1 MSGTFSKAG
10 LARMHDVM
18 ARHVGER
25 MPGLVALVS
34 RGGETHVDAIGKL
47 SFEDDAP
54 MRRDAIFR
62 IASMTKPVTAAAAMI
77 LVEDGRL
84 RLDDPV
90 DEFLPE
96 LANRTVLRSIESEL
110 DDTVP
115 ARRAITLRD
124 LLTFRL
130 GLGAVMIWPPK
141 YPIQKAMNE
150 TGVAPGPVFV
160 SLTPDEFMKR
170 LGALPLMYQ
179 PGERWLYH
187 TGADILG
194 VLVARAAGISLG
206 NFMAERLFA
215 PLGMTD
221 TGFHAP
227 ESKIDRLVTCY
238 GTDHKTGGR
247 IVFDAA
253 RGGRFSKPAVF
264 EAGGA
269 ELVSTADD
277 YLAFCRMLLSKGRQG
292 DTRIL
297 SRASVEL
304 MMTDH
309 LTPEQKTGAELFF
322 GNNRGWGFGGA
333 VYTRRDDLFA
343 VPGRYGWDGGYG
355 TSGYLDPQ
363 NDLVGILLTQRMMES
378 PQPPKVFTDFWTQ
391 AYAAMEDRFA
401 AS

>member
-1 MSGTFSKAG
+1 MSQAFSKTG
-10 LARMHDVM
+10 LARMRDVM

-34 RGGETHVDAIGKL
+34 RGGATHADSIGRL

-77 LVEDGRL
+77 LVEDGVL

-90 DEFLPE
+90 DAFLPE
-96 LANRTVLRSIESEL
+96 LANRKVLRSIESEL
-110 DDTVP
+110 DDAVP
-115 ARRAITLRD
+115 AKRAITLRD

-130 GLGAVMIWPPK
+130 GLGAVMVWPSK
-141 YPIQKAMNE
+141 YPIQKAMDE
-150 TGVAPGPVFV
+150 AGVAPGPVFM

-170 LGALPLMYQ
+170 LGTLPLIYQ

-194 VLVARAAGISLG
+194 VLIARATGMSFG
-206 NFMAERLFA
+206 NFMTERLFA

-221 TGFHAP
+221 TGFHVPQA
-227 ESKIDRLVTCY
+227 KIDRLVTCY
-238 GTDHKTGGR
+238 GADHKSGGR

-253 RGGRFSKPAVF
+253 RGGRFAKPAVF

-277 YLAFCRMLLSKGRQG
+277 YLAFCRMLLNKGRHG

-363 NDLVGILLTQRMMES
+363 NDLVGILLTQRMMDS
-378 PQPPKVFTDFWTQ
+378 PQPPKVFVDFWTQ
-391 AYAAMEDRFA
+391 AYAAMED
-401 AS
+401 

>member
-1 MSGTFSKAG
+1 VSGTFSKAG

-18 ARHVGER
+18 ACHVGER

-34 RGGETHVDAIGKL
+34 RGGATHADAIGKL

-54 MRRDAIFR
+54 MRRGAIFR

-77 LVEDGRL
+77 LVEDGVL

-96 LANRTVLRSIESEL
+96 LANRKVLRSIESDL

-130 GLGAVMIWPPK
+130 GIGAVMAWPSK
-141 YPIQKAMNE
+141 YPIQKAMDGA
-150 TGVAPGPVFV
+150 GVAPGPVFV
-160 SLTPDEFMKR
+160 SVTPDEFMKR
-170 LGALPLMYQ
+170 LGALPLIHQ

-187 TGADILG
+187 TGADIVG
-194 VLVARAAGISLG
+194 VLIARAAGMSFG

-215 PLGMTD
+215 PLGMAD
-221 TGFHAP
+221 TGFHVADA
-227 ESKIDRLVTCY
+227 KIDRLVTCY
-238 GTDHKTGGR
+238 STNHATGGR
-247 IVFDAA
+247 TVFDAA

-277 YLAFCRMLLSKGRQG
+277 YLAFCRMLLNKGRYG

-309 LTPEQKTGAELFF
+309 LTAEQKIGAELFF

-355 TSGYLDPQ
+355 TSGYIDPQ
-363 NDLVGILLTQRMMES
+363 NDLVGVLLTQRSMDS
-378 PQPPKVFTDFWTQ
+378 PQPPKVLVDFWTQ
-391 AYAAMEDRFA
+391 AYAAMDD
-401 AS
+401 

>member
-1 MSGTFSKAG
+1 VSGTFSKAG

-18 ARHVGER
+18 ACHVGER

-34 RGGETHVDAIGKL
+34 RGGATHADAIGKL

-54 MRRDAIFR
+54 MRRGAIFR

-77 LVEDGRL
+77 LVEDGVL

-96 LANRTVLRSIESEL
+96 LANRKVLRSIESDL

-130 GLGAVMIWPPK
+130 GIGAVMAWPSK
-141 YPIQKAMNE
+141 YPIQKAMDGA
-150 TGVAPGPVFV
+150 GVAPGPVFV
-160 SLTPDEFMKR
+160 SVTPDEFMKR
-170 LGALPLMYQ
+170 LGALPLIHQ

-187 TGADILG
+187 TGADIVG
-194 VLVARAAGISLG
+194 VLIARAAGMSFG

-215 PLGMTD
+215 PLGMAD
-221 TGFHAP
+221 TGFHVADA
-227 ESKIDRLVTCY
+227 KIDRLVTCY
-238 GTDHKTGGR
+238 STNHATGGR
-247 IVFDAA
+247 TVFDAA

-277 YLAFCRMLLSKGRQG
+277 YLAFCRMLLNKGRYG

-309 LTPEQKTGAELFF
+309 LTAEQKIGAELFF

-355 TSGYLDPQ
+355 TSGYIDPQ
-363 NDLVGILLTQRMMES
+363 NDLVGVLLTQRSMDS
-378 PQPPKVFTDFWTQ
+378 PQPPKVFVDFWTQ
-391 AYAAMEDRFA
+391 AYAAMDD
-401 AS
+401 

>member
-1 MSGTFSKAG
+1 MSTTFSTTG

-25 MPGLVALVS
+25 MPGLVTLVS

-77 LVEDGRL
+77 MVEDGRL

-90 DEFLPE
+90 DELLPE
-96 LANRTVLRSIESEL
+96 LANRKVLRSIESEL

-115 ARRAITLRD
+115 AKRAITLRD

-130 GLGAVMIWPPK
+130 GIGAVMVWPPK
-141 YPIQKAMNE
+141 YPIQKAMDE
-150 TGVAPGPVFV
+150 AGVAPGPVFV
-160 SLTPDEFMKR
+160 SVTPDEFMKR
-170 LGALPLMYQ
+170 LGALPLIYQ

-194 VLVARAAGISLG
+194 VLIARAAGMSFG

-215 PLGMTD
+215 PLGMAD
-221 TGFHAP
+221 TGFHVPDA
-227 ESKIDRLVTCY
+227 KIDRLVTCY
-238 GTDHKTGGR
+238 STDRKTGGR
-247 IVFDAA
+247 TMFDAA

-277 YLAFCRMLLSKGRQG
+277 YLAFCRMLLNKGRHG
-292 DTRIL
+292 DARIL
-297 SRASVEL
+297 ARASVEL
-304 MMTDH
+304 MMTDQ
-309 LTPEQKTGAELFF
+309 LTAEQKTGAELFF

-333 VYTRRDDLFA
+333 VYTQRDDLFA

-355 TSGYLDPQ
+355 TSGYLDPH
-363 NDLVGILLTQRMMES
+363 NDLVGVLLTQRTMDS
-378 PQPPKVFTDFWTQ
+378 PQPPKVFVDFWTQ
-391 AYAAMEDRFA
+391 AYAAMGD
-401 AS
+401 

>member
-1 MSGTFSKAG
+1 MSQAFSKTG
-10 LARMHDVM
+10 LARMRDVM

-34 RGGETHVDAIGKL
+34 RGGATHADSIGRL

-77 LVEDGRL
+77 LVEDGVL

-90 DEFLPE
+90 DAFLPE
-96 LANRTVLRSIESEL
+96 LANRKVLRSIESEL
-110 DDTVP
+110 DDAVP
-115 ARRAITLRD
+115 AKRAITLRD

-130 GLGAVMIWPPK
+130 GLGAVMVWPSK
-141 YPIQKAMNE
+141 YPIQKAMDE
-150 TGVAPGPVFV
+150 AGVAPGPVFM

-170 LGALPLMYQ
+170 LGTLPLIYQ

-194 VLVARAAGISLG
+194 VLIARATGMSFG
-206 NFMAERLFA
+206 NFMTERLFA

-221 TGFHAP
+221 TDFHVPQA
-227 ESKIDRLVTCY
+227 KIDRLVTCY
-238 GTDHKTGGR
+238 GADHKSGGR

-253 RGGRFSKPAVF
+253 RGGRFAKPAVF

-277 YLAFCRMLLSKGRQG
+277 YLAFCRMLLNKGRHG

-363 NDLVGILLTQRMMES
+363 NDLVGILLTQRMMDS
-378 PQPPKVFTDFWTQ
+378 PQPPKVFVDFWTQ
-391 AYAAMEDRFA
+391 AYAAMED
-401 AS
+401 

>member
-1 MSGTFSKAG
+1 MSGTFSKTG
-10 LARMHDVM
+10 LARMHEVM

-25 MPGLVALVS
+25 MPGLVTLVS
-34 RGGETHVDAIGKL
+34 RGGETHADAIGKL

-77 LVEDGRL
+77 LVEDGVL

-96 LANRTVLRSIESEL
+96 LANRKVLRSIESDL
-110 DDTVP
+110 NDTVP

-130 GLGAVMIWPPK
+130 GIGAVMVWPSK
-141 YPIQKAMNE
+141 YPIQKAMDE
-150 TGVAPGPVFV
+150 AGVAPGPVFV
-160 SLTPDEFMKR
+160 SVTPDEFMQR
-170 LGALPLMYQ
+170 LGALPLIYQ

-194 VLVARAAGISLG
+194 VLIARAAGMSFGKVL
-206 NFMAERLFA
+206 AKRLFA

-221 TGFHAP
+221 TGFHVPDA
-227 ESKIDRLVTCY
+227 KIDRLVTCY
-238 GTDHKTGGR
+238 SADHNTGGR
-247 IVFDAA
+247 AVFDAA
-253 RGGRFSKPAVF
+253 RGGRFSRPAVF

-269 ELVSTADD
+269 ELLSTADD
-277 YLAFCRMLLSKGRQG
+277 YLAFCRMLLNKGRHG

-304 MMTDH
+304 MMTDQ
-309 LTPEQKTGAELFF
+309 LTAEQKIGAELFF
-322 GNNRGWGFGGA
+322 GNDRGWGFGGA

-355 TSGYLDPQ
+355 TSGYVDPQ
-363 NDLVGILLTQRMMES
+363 NDLAGVLLTQRMMDS

-391 AYAAMEDRFA
+391 AYAAMED
-401 AS
+401 

>member
-1 MSGTFSKAG
+1 MQGMIGASGG
-10 LARMHDVM
+10 LSQTRLKRMHDIMV
-18 ARHVGER
+18 RHVENGS

-34 RGGETHVDAIGKL
+34 RGGEVQVDAIGNMAIGG
-47 SFEDDAP
+47 AP
-54 MRRDAIFR
+54 MQRDTIFR
-62 IASMTKPVTAAAAMI
+62 IASMTKPVAAAAAMI

-96 LANRTVLRSIESEL
+96 LANRKVLRSIESDL

-115 ARRAITLRD
+115 ARRAITPRD

-130 GLGAVMIWPPK
+130 GIGAVMVWPSK
-141 YPIQKAMNE
+141 YPIQKAMDE
-150 TGVAPGPVFV
+150 AGVAPGPVFV
-160 SLTPDEFMKR
+160 SVTPDEFMKR
-170 LGALPLMYQ
+170 LGALPLIYQ

-194 VLVARAAGISLG
+194 VLIARAAGMSFG

-215 PLGMTD
+215 PLGMAD
-221 TGFHAP
+221 TGFHVPDA
-227 ESKIDRLVTCY
+227 KIDRLVTCY

-247 IVFDAA
+247 TVFDAA

-277 YLAFCRMLLSKGRQG
+277 YLAFCRMLLNNGRHG

-309 LTPEQKTGAELFF
+309 LTP
-322 GNNRGWGFGGA
+322 
-333 VYTRRDDLFA
+333 
-343 VPGRYGWDGGYG
+343 
-355 TSGYLDPQ
+355 
-363 NDLVGILLTQRMMES
+363 
-378 PQPPKVFTDFWTQ
+378 
-391 AYAAMEDRFA
+391 
-401 AS
+401 

>member
-1 MSGTFSKAG
+1 MSQAFSKTG
-10 LARMHDVM
+10 LARMRDAM

-34 RGGETHVDAIGKL
+34 RGGATHADSIGRL

-62 IASMTKPVTAAAAMI
+62 IASMTKPVTAAAAMT
-77 LVEDGRL
+77 LVEDGVL

-90 DEFLPE
+90 DAFLPE
-96 LANRTVLRSIESEL
+96 LANRKVLRSIESEL

-115 ARRAITLRD
+115 AKRAITLRD

-130 GLGAVMIWPPK
+130 GLGAVMVWPSK
-141 YPIQKAMNE
+141 YPIQKAMDE
-150 TGVAPGPVFV
+150 AGVAPGPVFM
-160 SLTPDEFMKR
+160 SLTPDEFMKH
-170 LGALPLMYQ
+170 LGTLPLIYQ

-194 VLVARAAGISLG
+194 VLIARATGMSFG
-206 NFMAERLFA
+206 NFMTERLFA

-221 TGFHAP
+221 TGFHVPQA
-227 ESKIDRLVTCY
+227 KIDRLVTCY
-238 GTDHKTGGR
+238 GADHKSGGR

-253 RGGRFSKPAVF
+253 RGGRFAKPAVF

-277 YLAFCRMLLSKGRQG
+277 YLAFCRMLLNKGRHG

-363 NDLVGILLTQRMMES
+363 NDLVGILLTQRMMDS
-378 PQPPKVFTDFWTQ
+378 PQPPKVFVDFWTQ
-391 AYAAMEDRFA
+391 AYAAMED
-401 AS
+401 

>member
-1 MSGTFSKAG
+1 MSGTFSKTG
-10 LARMHDVM
+10 LARMHEVM

-25 MPGLVALVS
+25 MPGLVTLVS
-34 RGGETHVDAIGKL
+34 RGGETHADAIGKL

-77 LVEDGRL
+77 LVEDGVL

-96 LANRTVLRSIESEL
+96 LANRKVLRSIESDL
-110 DDTVP
+110 NDTVP

-130 GLGAVMIWPPK
+130 GIGAVMVWPSK
-141 YPIQKAMNE
+141 YPIQKAMDE
-150 TGVAPGPVFV
+150 AGVAPGPVFV
-160 SLTPDEFMKR
+160 SVTPDEFMQR
-170 LGALPLMYQ
+170 LGALPLIYQ

-194 VLVARAAGISLG
+194 VLIARAAGMSFGKFL
-206 NFMAERLFA
+206 AKRLFA

-221 TGFHAP
+221 TGFHVPDA
-227 ESKIDRLVTCY
+227 KIDRLVTCY
-238 GTDHKTGGR
+238 SADHNTGGR
-247 IVFDAA
+247 AVFDAA
-253 RGGRFSKPAVF
+253 RGGRFSRPAVF

-269 ELVSTADD
+269 ELLSTADD
-277 YLAFCRMLLSKGRQG
+277 YLAFCRMLLNKGRHG

-304 MMTDH
+304 MMTDQ
-309 LTPEQKTGAELFF
+309 LTAEQKIGAELFF
-322 GNNRGWGFGGA
+322 GNDRGWGFGGA
-333 VYTRRDDLFA
+333 VYTRLDDLFA

-355 TSGYLDPQ
+355 TSGYVDPQ
-363 NDLVGILLTQRMMES
+363 NDLAGVLLTQRMMDS

-391 AYAAMEDRFA
+391 AYAAMED
-401 AS
+401 